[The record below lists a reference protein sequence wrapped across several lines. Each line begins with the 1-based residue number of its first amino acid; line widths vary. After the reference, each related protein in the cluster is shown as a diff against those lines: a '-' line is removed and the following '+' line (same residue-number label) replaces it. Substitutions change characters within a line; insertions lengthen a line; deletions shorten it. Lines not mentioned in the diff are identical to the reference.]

1 MRILLALLAPLALS
15 GCGLLIK
22 PDNPDLIYGP
32 RQTFEDHERRSG
44 GA

>member
-1 MRILLALLAPLALS
+1 MRILLALLTLLALS
-15 GCGLLIK
+15 GCGFLIK

-32 RQTFEDHERRSG
+32 KSTFEQHERRSG